1 MLRILLAG
9 NDSRLLATRAA
20 VLAKTGA
27 SVVYGDARETF
38 DALDREAFDLV
49 VLCHSLLESDVAM
62 IADVVHAKIPDAKIL
77 MVAVN
82 RDGMDRHSKCDAIS
96 MPEPTELLART
107 RELLAGVTVQQYL

>member
-82 RDGMDRHSKCDAIS
+82 RGGIDRHSKCDAIS

-107 RELLAGVTVQQYL
+107 KELLAGVTV